1 MSTTAAAAATAAAAP
16 TTAATAPTSA
26 AAPATVLDAV
36 RAGRANL
43 LPGLI
48 QPLTAAER
56 RTLVPELTALR
67 REIRSWDWTRRVD
80 RERMRSALLVAGAG
94 CHTGAAAAASWI
106 AARDLRDPSGSVY
119 GPLITVLADRDPA
132 WLGDLAH
139 RLAARTATASEDYHL
154 IRDLLLR
161 APDDCPPPTG
171 DAFVHAW
178 ARHMSFGGLRGAA
191 RTLRLALREEPYVRE
206 LVARLFE
213 TAETADALGWY
224 SAPGVPGRW
233 PAELALLA
241 AEGTV
246 ERRTL
251 LDGCLARLLRGGR
264 PAGLTFFTDLL
275 GVLEATEDEQEERTA
290 DWIAL
295 AADAHSPL
303 AGHAQQVLAG
313 LFEAGR
319 LPAER
324 LAEMS
329 AAVLFRP
336 EKKLVR
342 AQLVLLGKAL
352 RRQHDDRFV
361 LLPAV
366 AAAFGH
372 ADTAL
377 QERALKLVA
386 AHLRPQDDDLRT
398 ELAFQA
404 DLLSPAHRR
413 TAAELLGA
421 VADAADGRTPYG
433 ETLPPAP
440 ARRRLDSA
448 QLSLAETVELV
459 AALVKSRQPATE
471 EFETAV
477 DALVRHA
484 HRDRAELAAAL
495 RPALAD
501 RPWIGDGGHHA
512 DPAWLRGLELVA
524 ATVLGYVNAHDLRA
538 RRGLRDDRSG
548 PDCAHTAMAGV
559 TGARL
564 YGAAARILA
573 DPLPFLLATPTWDTG
588 SLEPSDLVERLAA
601 YRRLGVEPEP
611 IDFGQALLRVRR
623 DPEAAPAAAALG
635 TPEGA
640 RLAAWLTGAGEPPR
654 TVRRIEEPAP
664 PRQDWW
670 GDRRR
675 DAVRRIVVDTGE
687 RPVLG
692 REFPEAFHRLG
703 RAFSGTP
710 DRCYHWDGWELAQLA
725 VLPEDR
731 ETQAALLL
739 PDLTACAAVEERG
752 AGQRLSRLA
761 ETGGPAG
768 PVLHLAVATGLG
780 ARYAEDRLAAVD
792 ALLVLAGRGELDTGA
807 LGRDLAELLAL
818 GTVKPNR
825 LADAARTAA
834 GTGAYATTWAVLA
847 GALPALLAD
856 GGVRGAGEVLAV
868 AAECVEACGPAGPE
882 PAGLAE
888 AAARG
893 GSSQVVSQAK
903 RLRAALAA
911 ADTTAPGA

>member
-1 MSTTAAAAATAAAAP
+1 MNTDTLR
-16 TTAATAPTSA
+16 SA
-26 AAPATVLDAV
+26 VLDAV
-36 RAGRANL
+36 HAGRTDR

-48 QPLTAAER
+48 KHLSPADR
-56 RTLVPELTALR
+56 RALVPELTALR
-67 REIRSWDWTRRVD
+67 REIRGWDWSRRAD
-80 RERMRSALLVAGAG
+80 SERIRPALLLAGAG

-106 AARDLRDPSGSVY
+106 AARELRDAGGSGNAA
-119 GPLITVLADRDPA
+119 LLKVLADRDPA

-139 RLAARTATASEDYHL
+139 RLAARAATVEGQYRL
-154 IRDLLLR
+154 IRELLLR

-171 DAFVHAW
+171 DPFVHAW
-178 ARHMSFGGLRGAA
+178 VRHMSYGGHTGSA

-206 LVARLFE
+206 LVPRLFE
-213 TAETADALGWY
+213 TAETPEALGWY

-233 PAELALLA
+233 PAELAALA
-241 AEGTV
+241 ARGTV

-264 PAGLTFFTDLL
+264 PAGLAFFTDLL
-275 GVLEATEDEQEERTA
+275 AVLEPTEDEQEERTA

-313 LFEAGR
+313 LSEAGR

-352 RRQHDDRFV
+352 RRQRDDRSV

-372 ADTAL
+372 ADTGL

-386 AHLRPQDDDLRT
+386 AHLRPEDDDLRT

-404 DLLSPAHRR
+404 ELLSPAHRR

-421 VADAADGRTPYG
+421 VAEAAVPATPYT

-440 ARRRLDSA
+440 ARRRQA
-448 QLSLAETVELV
+448 PAAPLSLAETVELV
-459 AALVKSRQPATE
+459 AALVKSRQPTTE
-471 EFETAV
+471 EFETAA

-484 HRDRAELAAAL
+484 HRDRAELATAL

-501 RPWIGDGGHHA
+501 RPWIGDGGYHA
-512 DPAWLRGLELVA
+512 DPGWLRGLELVA
-524 ATVLGYVNAHDLRA
+524 ATVLGHVRAHDLRA
-538 RRGLRDDRSG
+538 GRGLRDDRSG
-548 PDCAHTAMAGV
+548 QDCAHTAMGEV
-559 TGARL
+559 TTARL
-564 YGAAARILA
+564 YEAAGRILT

-588 SLEPSDLVERLAA
+588 SLDPSDLVERLAE
-601 YRRLGVEPEP
+601 YGRLGVAPAP
-611 IDFGQALLRVRR
+611 VDFGQALLRVRR
-623 DPEAAPAAAALG
+623 DDPEAAPAAAALG
-635 TPEGA
+635 TPEGE

-654 TVRRIEEPAP
+654 TVRRVAEPGSG
-664 PRQDWW
+664 RHSWW
-670 GDRRR
+670 AGRTR
-675 DAVRRIVVDTGE
+675 DTVRRIVVDVAE
-687 RPVLG
+687 RPVLA
-692 REFPEAFHRLG
+692 EFPPAFHRLG
-703 RAFSGTP
+703 RAFSGSAG
-710 DRCYHWDGWELAQLA
+710 RCYHWDGWELAQLS

-731 ETQAALLL
+731 ETQAVLLL
-739 PDLTACAAVEERG
+739 PELTACAAVEERG

-761 ETGGPAG
+761 ELGGPAG
-768 PVLHLAVATGLG
+768 PVLHLAVAAGLG
-780 ARYAEDRLAAVD
+780 ARHAEDRLAAAD
-792 ALLVLAGRGELDTGA
+792 ALLVLAARQELDTGL

-825 LADAARTAA
+825 LADAVRTAA
-834 GTGAYATTWAVLA
+834 GTGAYATIWAVLT

-868 AAECVEACGPAGPE
+868 AAECVEACGAAGPE

-888 AAARG
+888 TAGRR
-893 GSSQVVSQAK
+893 GSSQLVAQAR
-903 RLRAALAA
+903 RLSTALAA
-911 ADTTAPGA
+911 AGTAATAACA

>member
-1 MSTTAAAAATAAAAP
+1 MNTDTLRDA
-16 TTAATAPTSA
+16 
-26 AAPATVLDAV
+26 VLDAV
-36 RAGRANL
+36 HAGRTDR

-48 QPLTAAER
+48 KHLPAAER
-56 RTLVPELTALR
+56 RALATELTALR
-67 REIRSWDWTRRVD
+67 REIRGWDWSRRAE
-80 RERMRSALLVAGAG
+80 RERIRPALLVAGAG
-94 CHTGAAAAASWI
+94 CHTGAAAAASRI
-106 AARDLRDPSGSVY
+106 AARDLSEPGGSRRAA
-119 GPLITVLADRDPA
+119 LLKVLADRDPA

-139 RLAARTATASEDYHL
+139 RLAARASTVDGDYQL
-154 IRDLLLR
+154 IRELLQR

-171 DAFVHAW
+171 DAFVQAW
-178 ARHMSFGGLRGAA
+178 ARQMSFGGHRGST

-206 LVARLFE
+206 LVPRLFE
-213 TAETADALGWY
+213 TAETPDALGWY
-224 SAPGVPGRW
+224 STPGVPDRW
-233 PAELALLA
+233 PAELAALA

-264 PAGLTFFTDLL
+264 PTGLTFFTDLL
-275 GVLEATEDEQEERTA
+275 GVLEPTGDEQEERIA
-290 DWIAL
+290 EWIAL
-295 AADAHSPL
+295 AADAPSPL
-303 AGHAQQVLAG
+303 AGHAQQVLTG
-313 LFEAGR
+313 LFHAGR

-352 RRQHDDRFV
+352 RRQRDDRFV

-404 DLLSPAHRR
+404 EVLSPGHRR
-413 TAAELLGA
+413 AAAELLGA
-421 VADAADGRTPYG
+421 VADAADGGAPYT

-440 ARRRLDSA
+440 VRRRLDSA
-448 QLSLAETVELV
+448 PQLSLAETVELV
-459 AALVKSRQPATE
+459 AALVKSRQPTTE

-484 HRDRAELAAAL
+484 HRDRAELATAL

-501 RPWIGDGGHHA
+501 RPWITDGGHHA
-512 DPAWLRGLELVA
+512 DPEWLRGLELVA
-524 ATVLGYVNAHDLRA
+524 ATVLGYVNAYDLRA
-538 RRGLRDDRSG
+538 GRGLRDDRWG
-548 PDCAHTAMAGV
+548 RDCAHTAMGGV
-559 TGARL
+559 TAARL
-564 YGAAARILA
+564 YEAAGRILA
-573 DPLPFLLATPTWDTG
+573 EPLPFLLATPTWDTG

-601 YRRLGVEPEP
+601 YQRLGVEPAP
-611 IDFGQALLRVRR
+611 VDFGQALLRVRR

-635 TPEGA
+635 TPGGA

-654 TVRRIEEPAP
+654 TVRRVEEPAP
-664 PRQDWW
+664 RRPSWW
-670 GDRRR
+670 GGQTR
-675 DAVRRIVVDTGE
+675 DSVPRIVVDAEE

-692 REFPEAFHRLG
+692 AEFPAAFHRLG
-703 RAFSGTP
+703 HAFGGSP
-710 DRCYHWDGWELAQLA
+710 DRCYHGEGWELAQFA
-725 VLPEDR
+725 ILPEDR
-731 ETQAALLL
+731 ELQAVLLL
-739 PDLTACAAVEERG
+739 PALTACAAVEERG

-761 ETGGPAG
+761 EMGGPAG

-780 ARYAEDRLAAVD
+780 ARHAEDRLAAVD
-792 ALLVLAGRGELDTGA
+792 ALLVLAARGELDTA
-807 LGRDLAELLAL
+807 TLGQDLGELLAL

-825 LADAARTAA
+825 LADAVRTAA
-834 GTGAYATTWAVLA
+834 GTGAYATTWGVLA

-856 GGVRGAGEVLAV
+856 GGLRGAGEVLAV
-868 AAECVEACGPAGPE
+868 AAECVEACGTGGPE
-882 PAGLAE
+882 PAGLAV
-888 AAARG
+888 AAGRS
-893 GSSQVVSQAK
+893 GSSQLVAQAK
-903 RLRAALAA
+903 RLRNALALA
-911 ADTTAPGA
+911 TADTTAPGVRARA

>member
-1 MSTTAAAAATAAAAP
+1 MSTATAAP
-16 TTAATAPTSA
+16 A
-26 AAPATVLDAV
+26 AASAVLDAV
-36 RAGRANL
+36 REGRTHL
-43 LPGLI
+43 VPGLVK
-48 QPLTAAER
+48 PLTAAER
-56 RTLVPELTALR
+56 RALVPELTTLR
-67 REIRSWDWTRRVD
+67 REIRGWDWSRRSEY
-80 RERMRSALLVAGAG
+80 ERIRPGLLVAGAG

-106 AARDLRDPSGSVY
+106 AARDLWDTRESVN
-119 GPLITVLADRDPA
+119 GILIDVLAARDPA

-139 RLAARTATASEDYHL
+139 RLAARTATVESQYRL
-154 IRDLLLR
+154 IRELLLR
-161 APDDCPPPTG
+161 APDDCPAPTG

-178 ARHMSFGGLRGAA
+178 ARQMAHRGHGGSTG
-191 RTLRLALREEPYVRE
+191 TLRLALHAEPYVRE
-206 LVARLFE
+206 LVPRLFE
-213 TAETADALGWY
+213 TAETAVALHWY
-224 SAPGVPGRW
+224 GAPGAPGCW
-233 PAELALLA
+233 PAELAALA
-241 AEGTV
+241 AQGTV
-246 ERRTL
+246 ERRML

-275 GVLEATEDEQEERTA
+275 GVLEPTEDEQAERTA
-290 DWIAL
+290 DWMAL

-352 RRQHDDRFV
+352 RRERDDRSV

-386 AHLRPQDDDLRT
+386 AHLRPEDDDLRT

-404 DLLSPAHRR
+404 DLLSPVHRR
-413 TAAELLGA
+413 AAADLLGA
-421 VADAADGRTPYG
+421 VADAVADGTPYT

-440 ARRRLDSA
+440 VRRRLDSA
-448 QLSLAETVELV
+448 AQLSVAETVELV
-459 AALVKSRQPATE
+459 AALVKSRRPTTE
-471 EFETAV
+471 EFETAF

-484 HRDRAELAAAL
+484 HRDRAELGVAL

-501 RPWIGDGGHHA
+501 RPWIGDGGYHA
-512 DPAWLRGLELVA
+512 DPEWLQGLELVA
-524 ATVLGYVNAHDLRA
+524 ATVMGHIRFYDLRA
-538 RRGLRDDRSG
+538 GRGLRDDRSG
-548 PDCAHTAMAGV
+548 RDCAHTAMAGV

-564 YGAAARILA
+564 YEAAARILA

-601 YRRLGVEPEP
+601 YGRLGVEPEP
-611 IDFGQALLRVRR
+611 ADFGQALLRVRR

-654 TVRRIEEPAP
+654 TVRRVEEPAP
-664 PRQDWW
+664 PRPGWW
-670 GDRRR
+670 GGRMRES
-675 DAVRRIVVDTGE
+675 VRRIVVDTEE
-687 RPVLG
+687 RPVLS
-692 REFPEAFHRLG
+692 RDFPAPFHRLG
-703 RAFSGTP
+703 RAFNGGSADP
-710 DRCYHWDGWELAQLA
+710 CYHWEGRELAQLA

-731 ETQAALLL
+731 ETQAVMLL
-739 PDLTACAAVEERG
+739 PELTACAAVEERG

-761 ETGGPAG
+761 EMGGPAG

-780 ARYAEDRLAAVD
+780 ARHAEDRLAAVD
-792 ALLVLAGRGELDTGA
+792 ALLVLAARGELGA
-807 LGRDLAELLAL
+807 ATLGQDLAELLAL

-825 LADAARTAA
+825 LADALRTAA

-856 GGVRGAGEVLAV
+856 GGLRGAGEVLAV
-868 AAECVEACGPAGPE
+868 AAECVEACGAAGPE
-882 PAGLAE
+882 PAGLSAV
-888 AAARG
+888 AGRG
-893 GSSQVVSQAK
+893 GSSQLVAQAG
-903 RLRAALAA
+903 RLRTALA
-911 ADTTAPGA
+911 TAGV